1 VLGIFRVHG
10 LALIR
15 RFLLAERD
23 LLTFPD
29 LPALSAQIR
38 GAHAALQVRLRP
50 VRKRGVRPATA
61 RGLLDGLRGRTLY
74 DTRHDANLT
83 PMELRAPNAIMPQ

>member
-29 LPALSAQIR
+29 LPPCLPKFVARMQRCRCAFARCGSGELGRLQR
-38 GAHAALQVRLRP
+38 GASL
-50 VRKRGVRPATA
+50 TA
-61 RGLLDGLRGRTLY
+61 
-74 DTRHDANLT
+74 
-83 PMELRAPNAIMPQ
+83 

>member
-50 VRKRGVRPATA
+50 VRKRELGSA
-61 RGLLDGLRGRTLY
+61 GLLDGLRARTLD

>member
-23 LLTFPD
+23 LMTFPD

-50 VRKRGVRPATA
+50 VRKRGVRP
-61 RGLLDGLRGRTLY
+61 LRSDKTGAHASSKL
-74 DTRHDANLT
+74 NL
-83 PMELRAPNAIMPQ
+83 RKV

>member
-38 GAHAALQVRLRP
+38 GAHAALQVALSRP
-50 VRKRGVRPATA
+50 RFLLVKRARRPSAQTSKINNLWVR
-61 RGLLDGLRGRTLY
+61 
-74 DTRHDANLT
+74 
-83 PMELRAPNAIMPQ
+83 

>member
-61 RGLLDGLRGRTLY
+61 R
-74 DTRHDANLT
+74 ASLT
-83 PMELRAPNAIMPQ
+83 AERPNALRAAA

>member
-1 VLGIFRVHG
+1 MLGIFRVHG

-23 LLTFPD
+23 LLTFPVP
-29 LPALSAQIR
+29 PAPSAQIR

-50 VRKRGVRPATA
+50 CGSGELGRLQRGASLTA
-61 RGLLDGLRGRTLY
+61 CEPERLTTRGMTRT
-74 DTRHDANLT
+74 
-83 PMELRAPNAIMPQ
+83 